1 MIKQMVVVAYDIVN
15 NKRRNK
21 VAGIMGKYGQRCNL
35 SVFECFLT
43 EREIALMQSEIIQ
56 IINVKEDSVLYY
68 YLCVKCIKRLN
79 MLASTYQKKRMY
91 IAYKHLRNSHFC

>member
-68 YLCVKCIKRLN
+68 YLCVKCIKK
-79 MLASTYQKKRMY
+79 AEYVG
-91 IAYKHLRNSHFC
+91 KHISKEKDVYCI